1 VGDIRPFVPKCRSSI
16 AALVAVVALLV
27 AAPFE
32 RRRDCNVCPVD
43 CPMHARQGAQRVGCH
58 HGDETAPAARA
69 VDTRPGGD
77 GACAMRASCGNHGG
91 TLPAFHG
98 ELRAPSLV
106 VAIVEQRLAP
116 LPDRPVLA
124 ADDPAPPER
133 PPEPS
138 VV

>member
-1 VGDIRPFVPKCRSSI
+1 MGDIRPFVPKRRSRI
-16 AALVAVVALLV
+16 AALVAVLALLL

-58 HGDETAPAARA
+58 HGGETAPAARP
-69 VDTRPGGD
+69 TGD

-91 TLPAFHG
+91 TLPAFYG
-98 ELRAPSLV
+98 ELPAPFLL
-106 VAIVEQRLAP
+106 VAIVEQRVAP

-124 ADDPAPPER
+124 ADRPAPPDR
-133 PPEPS
+133 PPKPS